1 MQKEGWEMFSGFTA
15 SDAVG
20 RGEGVQLLYCHME
33 TVGFVQARNYDNY
46 IMLHSEV
53 MSNLDHDAVLY

>member
-1 MQKEGWEMFSGFTA
+1 MFSGFTA
-15 SDAVG
+15 SDAAG